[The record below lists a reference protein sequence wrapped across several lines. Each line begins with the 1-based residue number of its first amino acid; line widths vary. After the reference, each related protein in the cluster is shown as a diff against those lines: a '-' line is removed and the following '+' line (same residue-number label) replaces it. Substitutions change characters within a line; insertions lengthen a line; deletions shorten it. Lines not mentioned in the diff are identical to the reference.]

1 MPRNNLASIFLV
13 SVLVIGLASYP
24 ISLQSAVVF
33 ADDDNKGPN
42 NDKGPKN
49 DKEKGPKNDKEK
61 GPKNEKDSS
70 DVTRSSEDDED
81 EEDEN
86 EIDDDEQE
94 DKRFEFVND
103 NGNGNGKVTI
113 CHAPPG
119 NPSNAHTITIGAK
132 AAASHILRHAGDEMG
147 ECENEDNSG
156 TSRFEIRGIKY
167 FDENENGTFDDD
179 EQRLEGWEIVL
190 ILSSATVDNVYT
202 DDEGKYKF
210 KNLSDET
217 YEVQEILQP
226 GWTQTEPA
234 SGSHTVVLTES
245 EHKAEGI
252 NFGNFFESA
261 DTNELFQ
268 TMTKT
273 KAESIHDADETI
285 SKLMK
290 KIEQLEKRIQN
301 LLSKVESGEYFG
313 NISGGDPVVKSFG
326 ISFEGTAT
334 SLDDDSD
341 VENSSGEIFIE
352 TLVTRDDTSKFRVT
366 GGEIELGGTEYDL
379 IFGKAR
385 ISSTGTSGEKDSMVL
400 LAHIV
405 DDNGNDTTV
414 KLILDFEIPL
424 EGDFG
429 LESIDFQIKSPQ
441 SKISDDWSLSGS
453 GQLTVV

>member
-1 MPRNNLASIFLV
+1 M
-13 SVLVIGLASYP
+13 
-24 ISLQSAVVF
+24 
-33 ADDDNKGPN
+33 
-42 NDKGPKN
+42 
-49 DKEKGPKNDKEK
+49 
-61 GPKNEKDSS
+61 
-70 DVTRSSEDDED
+70 
-81 EEDEN
+81 
-86 EIDDDEQE
+86 
-94 DKRFEFVND
+94 
-103 NGNGNGKVTI
+103 
-113 CHAPPG
+113 
-119 NPSNAHTITIGAK
+119 
-132 AAASHILRHAGDEMG
+132 
-147 ECENEDNSG
+147 
-156 TSRFEIRGIKY
+156 
-167 FDENENGTFDDD
+167 
-179 EQRLEGWEIVL
+179 
-190 ILSSATVDNVYT
+190 
-202 DDEGKYKF
+202 
-210 KNLSDET
+210 
-217 YEVQEILQP
+217 
-226 GWTQTEPA
+226 TQ
-234 SGSHTVVLTES
+234 
-245 EHKAEGI
+245 
-252 NFGNFFESA
+252 
-261 DTNELFQ
+261 
-268 TMTKT
+268 T

-301 LLSKVESGEYFG
+301 LLLKLESGEYFG

-366 GGEIELGGTEYDL
+366 GGDIELGGTEYDL

-429 LESIDFQIKSPQ
+429 LEPIDFQIKSPQ